1 MSWAHEKPA
10 IFADEDELQLK
21 LKFAELCVRDWPN
34 RHMAGY
40 AIFKGEE
47 NYGRAMA
54 AQAWLNDPIVQSEIG
69 RLRYEGAG
77 DVTPS
82 KAELVK
88 KMIDA
93 ADASTDAKVK
103 IDGYYKA
110 ADVLGFVNKGSV
122 NVTNN
127 NDNRVVKVLRV
138 PERVTEANRED
149 WKTGFKERQM
159 KLVTDARNSRPN

>member
-1 MSWAHEKPA
+1 MSWAHEKPT
-10 IFADEDELQLK
+10 IFAGEDELQLK
-21 LKFAELCVRDWPN
+21 LRFAELCVRDWPN

-40 AIFKGEE
+40 TIFPGEE

-69 RLRYEGAG
+69 RLRSEGAG
-77 DVTPS
+77 EIVPS
-82 KAELVK
+82 KAEMVK
-88 KMIDA
+88 KIIDA
-93 ADASTDAKVK
+93 ADAATDPKVK

-110 ADVLGFVNKGSV
+110 SDVLGYVNKGSV

-159 KLVTDARNSRPN
+159 KLVTDARASRPN